1 MGRGKAVQVN
11 EIEKS
16 QAVRLLDVFAVG
28 PLMIWS
34 AQYAP
39 KELREIMTILGAA
52 TIIYNGAN
60 WIANR
65 SQQNQGRTT

>member
-1 MGRGKAVQVN
+1 MN
-11 EIEKS
+11 EIQKS

-39 KELREIMTILGAA
+39 RELREVMVILGLG
-52 TIIYNGAN
+52 TIVYNGAN

-65 SQQNQGRTT
+65 SQQDQGRTT

>member
-1 MGRGKAVQVN
+1 MN
-11 EIEKS
+11 EIQKS

-39 KELREIMTILGAA
+39 KELREVMVILGLG
-52 TIIYNGAN
+52 TIVYNGAN

-65 SQQNQGRTT
+65 SQQDQGRTT

>member
-1 MGRGKAVQVN
+1 MN
-11 EIEKS
+11 EIQKS

-39 KELREIMTILGAA
+39 KELREVMVILGLG
-52 TIIYNGAN
+52 TIVYNGAN

-65 SQQNQGRTT
+65 LQQDQGRTT

>member
-1 MGRGKAVQVN
+1 MN

-16 QAVRLLDVFAVG
+16 QTVRLLDVFAVG

-39 KELREIMTILGAA
+39 RELRDVMVILGLG
-52 TIIYNGAN
+52 TIVYNGAN

>member
-1 MGRGKAVQVN
+1 MN

-28 PLMIWS
+28 PLMILT

-39 KELREIMTILGAA
+39 KKLREIMTILGAA
-52 TIIYNGAN
+52 TILYNGAN
-60 WIANR
+60 WIGNR
-65 SQQNQGRTT
+65 SQQNQGLTG

>member
-1 MGRGKAVQVN
+1 MN

-39 KELREIMTILGAA
+39 KELREVMVILGLG
-52 TIIYNGAN
+52 TIVYNGAN

-65 SQQNQGRTT
+65 SQQDQGRTT

>member
-1 MGRGKAVQVN
+1 MN
-11 EIEKS
+11 EIQKS
-16 QAVRLLDVFAVG
+16 QTVRLLDVFAVG

-39 KELREIMTILGAA
+39 KELREVMVILGLG
-52 TIIYNGAN
+52 TIVYNGAN

-65 SQQNQGRTT
+65 SQQDQGRTT

>member
-1 MGRGKAVQVN
+1 MN

-16 QAVRLLDVFAVG
+16 QTVRLLDVFAVG
-28 PLMIWS
+28 PLMILS

-39 KELREIMTILGAA
+39 KELRDIMVILGLG
-52 TIIYNGAN
+52 TIVYNGAN

-65 SQQNQGRTT
+65 SQQDQGRTT